1 MTNKQLNRYYET
13 LKKMNIESLK
23 SLANNGK
30 IYILTTK
37 EQVADFL
44 LACRIEGINSKG
56 YQCPDISK
64 TELPVFVAV
73 ATFEYNVF
81 FILHSHD
88 YRGVWMEVD
97 TVLRNAVEYIAKLEK
112 AKKQMEAALHKH
124 PENDIAYTFPQNMLG
139 YVHEEKP
146 PTVIPYPE
154 DFPVLD

>member
-23 SLANNGK
+23 SLTNNGK

-44 LACRIEGINSKG
+44 LACKIEGINSRG
-56 YQCPDISK
+56 YQCPDIHK

-88 YRGVWMEVD
+88 YRGVTRLKILLNW
-97 TVLRNAVEYIAKLEK
+97 
-112 AKKQMEAALHKH
+112 KKQKNRWKQHSMNIQKMTSHTHFQITCL
-124 PENDIAYTFPQNMLG
+124 DTFMKRNRRPSYLIQRIFQL
-139 YVHEEKP
+139 
-146 PTVIPYPE
+146 
-154 DFPVLD
+154 